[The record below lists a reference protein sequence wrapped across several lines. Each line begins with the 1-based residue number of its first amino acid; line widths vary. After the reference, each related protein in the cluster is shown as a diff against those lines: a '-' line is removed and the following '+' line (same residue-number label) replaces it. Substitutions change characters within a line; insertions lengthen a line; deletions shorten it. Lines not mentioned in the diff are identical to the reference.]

1 MVKRSAS
8 DTGWYW
14 LAGAGAFLAGFVAL
28 VVLVNGDRLGAL
40 NEFSKALVHQP
51 GPRLLQSAM
60 ETASF
65 WGGRPGQIAVVLM
78 GSLVLWPQRRGW
90 ALSLPLVMT
99 GAGVL
104 QLTAKWAVDRPRP
117 NLDPWGFPSAHVL
130 SLVVLLGCIAYLLGT
145 SRLHRGWRLLGAVSC
160 AAVVLVVGYSRMYLD
175 AAERRGDLDPR
186 AVLLQ
191 GFGRFAR
198 HDYGETTR
206 EKRHL
211 VSHPVGPGDRDA
223 LGAVEHRAL
232 VRR

>member
-60 ETASF
+60 EAASF

-78 GSLVLWPQRRGW
+78 GSLVLWPRRRGW

-104 QLTAKWAVDRPRP
+104 QLTAKWALDRPRP

-130 SLVVLLGCIAYLLGT
+130 SVVVLFSYLAYVVGAATTRSLGRRLAVGT
-145 SRLHRGWRLLGAVSC
+145 SATIVC
-160 AAVVLVVGYSRMYLD
+160 TVAYSRLYLD
-175 AAERRGDLDPR
+175 AHWLSD
-186 AVLLQ
+186 VLGGL
-191 GFGRFAR
+191 
-198 HDYGETTR
+198 
-206 EKRHL
+206 
-211 VSHPVGPGDRDA
+211 SVGLA
-223 LGAVEHRAL
+223 YVL
-232 VRR
+232 

>member
-40 NEFSKALVHQP
+40 NEFSRALVHQP

-60 ETASF
+60 EAASF

-175 AAERRGDLDPR
+175 AHWLSDVLGGLTMGLAYLLAIIWVASGGLAKSGRGSHRQPVPAGA
-186 AVLLQ
+186 AVAQ
-191 GFGRFAR
+191 
-198 HDYGETTR
+198 
-206 EKRHL
+206 
-211 VSHPVGPGDRDA
+211 
-223 LGAVEHRAL
+223 
-232 VRR
+232 